1 MRTERERPSPTTD
14 ATVPPGDPKALAVV
28 DRDDPGGT
36 PPLEHAAWPSTADG
50 DWLRGV
56 KDFAG
61 FETHRKAR

>member
-1 MRTERERPSPTTD
+1 MPTTD

-36 PPLEHAAWPSTADG
+36 PPRAKAAWPSTADG

-56 KDFAG
+56 NDFAG
-61 FETHRKAR
+61 FETYRQAR